1 MFAPQS
7 RELRRW
13 TVDRLGER
21 GASAVEFALVAPLLI
36 GLLLGIAQ
44 VGLVVVYSTAVTD
57 AARDVARA
65 VSLGRL
71 GTSEAADVLEAE
83 LDNLLPDASLEPGEE
98 PAEPTVVVSEE
109 ADAVVVDV
117 TVPLRDLLWSP
128 VIGEALGSIRTT
140 VRTLKPGG

>member
-1 MFAPQS
+1 M
-7 RELRRW
+7 
-13 TVDRLGER
+13 VGLGER

-44 VGLVVVYSTAVTD
+44 VGVVVMYKTAVTD
-57 AARDVARA
+57 AVRDVARA

-71 GTSEAADVLEAE
+71 DAEEAE
-83 LDNLLPDASLEPGEE
+83 TTLGEELDSLLPEGSVEPGQE
-98 PAEPTVVVSEE
+98 PSEPTILVSEE
-109 ADAVVVDV
+109 ADAVVIDV

-128 VIGEALGSIRTT
+128 MIGEALGSIRTT